1 MHEVS
6 VISDIVNAILERLEE
21 YNAKSVKTVDIII
34 GDMTQLGEEQLVF
47 AYEVVTRGTP
57 LEDSELKIER
67 EAIEVECGGCGY
79 RGPVRVLESG
89 DYVSHSIPILSCPE
103 CGGKIKVVAGQ
114 SCRIKSL
121 EIIEA
126 D

>member
-1 MHEVS
+1 M
-6 VISDIVNAILERLEE
+6 ISDIVNAILERLEE
-21 YNAKSVKTVDIII
+21 YNVKSVKTVDIII
-34 GDMTQLGEEQLVF
+34 GDMTQLGEEQLTF
-47 AYEVVTRGTP
+47 AYEVVTKGTP
-57 LEDSELKIER
+57 LENSELRIER
-67 EAIEVECGGCGY
+67 ESIEVECGGCGY
-79 RGPVRVLESG
+79 LGPVRVLESG

-121 EIIEA
+121 EIVEA

>member
-6 VISDIVNAILERLEE
+6 VISDIVNAVLEKLEE
-21 YNAKSVKTVDIII
+21 YNVESVKSVEIVV
-34 GDMTQLGEEQLVF
+34 GDMTQLGEEQLSF
-47 AYEVVTRGTP
+47 AYEVVTRGTI
-57 LEDSELKIER
+57 LENSELVIER
-67 EAIEVECGGCGY
+67 EPIEVECKGCGY
-79 RGPVRVLESG
+79 SGPVKVIESG

-121 EIIEA
+121 EITEA
-126 D
+126 C